1 MKEDSPQRATTHK
14 GTIRIALEKL
24 LETGAQ
30 GGVRSLIVRFGDFF
44 GPKPGNSWFSQGM
57 VKARQSVT
65 AISYPG
71 RSGVGHDWAYLP
83 DAGEAF
89 ARLMDRDADLETVAR
104 FHFKGHWDK
113 DGTEMIGAIRRAVGR
128 PSLKVKSIPWF
139 LFRLLS
145 PFNETMREL
154 YATRPLWAQPI
165 ELDNRKLVSFLGN
178 EPHTS
183 LDEAVSASLRGL
195 GCLA

>member
-1 MKEDSPQRATTHK
+1 
-14 GTIRIALEKL
+14 
-24 LETGAQ
+24 
-30 GGVRSLIVRFGDFF
+30 
-44 GPKPGNSWFSQGM
+44 
-57 VKARQSVT
+57 
-65 AISYPG
+65 
-71 RSGVGHDWAYLP
+71 
-83 DAGEAF
+83 
-89 ARLMDRDADLETVAR
+89 MDRDADLETIAR

-113 DGTEMIGAIRRAVGR
+113 DGTEMIGALRRAVGR
-128 PSLKVKSIPWF
+128 PGLKVKSMPWF

-154 YATRPLWAQPI
+154 YATSPLWERSI
-165 ELDNRKLVSFLGN
+165 ELDNRKLIRFLGT